1 MKALLFLFIAIGCLA
16 QDAPAPALLARIA
29 QFEQQV
35 AAAEAEAAALAT
47 LLSGLDSALAG
58 ASERAGIHASEVP
71 GFTAP
76 DEPIAALDAIHA
88 HGSGIA
94 KSATQVRAP
103 DGQLID
109 AEVLRFGHV
118 GFVYHSES
126 VPPAIALAAPADASG
141 YRWQDQLP
149 ESVASAVTDAVRSG
163 SGVVPLDI
171 SGNLRVESQIGS
183 RSLQDLVETGG
194 MVMGPL
200 VAVAIIAL
208 LLMLERLIILY
219 GQRSSRDSLVQTV
232 LGHCRA
238 SDWPAAESACESVRG
253 VLPRTLLACL
263 RRRPSGASMMEDSI
277 QEQLLHEVPRLR
289 RRLNGIAVMAAIAP
303 LLGLLGT
310 VTGIIHTFETI
321 SAHGNTHPG
330 MMAGG
335 ISEALF
341 TTAAGLVIAIPV
353 LLVHAVLSSRVDR
366 LVSDTERHAATLLN
380 TIVESDPK

>member
-1 MKALLFLFIAIGCLA
+1 MRVVLTFFIGLVAAA
-16 QDAPAPALLARIA
+16 QEPDPALLARVA
-29 QFEQQV
+29 AMERQV
-35 AAAEAEAAALAT
+35 AESEAVAAQLST
-47 LLSGLDSALAG
+47 LLSGLDGALAG
-58 ASERAGIHASEVP
+58 ASERADIHASEVP

-76 DEPIAALDAIHA
+76 EHPIAALGAIHA
-88 HGSGIA
+88 HGSQIA

-103 DGQLID
+103 DGRLID
-109 AEVLRFGHV
+109 AQVLRIGHV
-118 GFVYHSES
+118 GFVYQSEAG
-126 VPPAIALAAPADASG
+126 PPAIALAAPADASG
-141 YRWQDQLP
+141 YRWQDKLP
-149 ESVASAVTDAVRSG
+149 EPVAQAVTAVVSTVSG
-163 SGVVPLDI
+163 SVPLDI
-171 SGNLRVESQIGS
+171 SGKLRVESQIGN
-183 RSLQDLVETGG
+183 RSVRDVISTGG

-200 VAVAIIAL
+200 LGVAALAL
-208 LLMLERLIILY
+208 LLMIERLIILY
-219 GQRSSRDSLVQTV
+219 GQRSSCDSLVKEV
-232 LGHCRA
+232 LGYCRSSA
-238 SDWPAAESACESVRG
+238 WQEAESACETARG
-253 VLPRTLLACL
+253 VLPRTMLACL
-263 RRRPSGASMMEDSI
+263 RRRPGGPSMMEDSI

-353 LLVHAVLSSRVDR
+353 LLVHALLCSRVDR

-380 TIVESDPK
+380 TIVETEAK